1 MRVAVIG
8 GGIAGLSAAARL
20 AQHAEVTVFEAE
32 AHLGYH
38 TSGRSAAMYEENY
51 GNAAVRALNRASKD
65 WFETSGVLSPRGIML
80 VALEAEISLFETDLA
95 DMGMEELSLA
105 KARARVPILSP
116 SILRAAIHEG
126 ASDIDTGRV
135 LDLFAR
141 SVTEAGGRIVKSAE
155 VVGLSRREGGWRVE
169 TREGAADF
177 DVVVNAAGAWADRV
191 AALAG
196 VQQLGLQP

>member
-95 DMGMEELSLA
+95 DMGMEERSLA
-105 KARARVPILSP
+105 ENQYYTTWMTKYSLKFNGCHSVPQFE
-116 SILRAAIHEG
+116 REEG
-126 ASDIDTGRV
+126 M
-135 LDLFAR
+135 R
-141 SVTEAGGRIVKSAE
+141 SVLIAKFKLCPSDSCEKCNSNYGEYIVE
-155 VVGLSRREGGWRVE
+155 MR
-169 TREGAADF
+169 
-177 DVVVNAAGAWADRV
+177 
-191 AALAG
+191 
-196 VQQLGLQP
+196 